1 MGNEFLQVV
10 GNALEFENKRYKQ
23 QMEYV
28 SPNFG
33 TIDSHIEAEELN
45 EDRYEEGMET
55 NSNDSDL
62 DYLESDCDMEDDDNQ
77 VFKVNIDLRIEQD
90 MGGQLNK
97 LGSAII
103 RVEQRMTIQNMR
115 TQYLC
120 IVLMNLMMMRMPLE
134 GESFQS

>member
-1 MGNEFLQVV
+1 
-10 GNALEFENKRYKQ
+10 
-23 QMEYV
+23 MEYV

-45 EDRYEEGMET
+45 GDRYEEGMET

-62 DYLESDCDMEDDDNQ
+62 DYHESDCDMEDDDNQ